1 MRVFVVWVMRMNFT
15 RRGQFE
21 TSDLQ
26 EGQYDVVVGVES
38 SRYES
43 AQETM
48 SFTVEKKA
56 TGISGFPITSVG
68 LGILIGVVFL
78 LRRVTVFESVR
89 SRRISLKS

>member
-38 SRYES
+38 SGYES
-43 AQETM
+43 AQDTM
-48 SFTVEKKA
+48 SFKVEKNA
-56 TGISGFPITSVG
+56 TGIPGFPIMSVL
-68 LGILIGVVFL
+68 LGVFIGVVL
-78 LRRVTVFESVR
+78 LVRRAT
-89 SRRISLKS
+89 ISNHMR

>member
-38 SRYES
+38 SGYGS
-43 AQETM
+43 AQDTM
-48 SFTVEKKA
+48 SFKVEKNA
-56 TGISGFPITSVG
+56 TGIPGFPIMYVL
-68 LGILIGVVFL
+68 LGVFIGVVFL
-78 LRRVTVFESVR
+78 FRRAT
-89 SRRISLKS
+89 ISNHMR